1 MCVMAMLRKVS
12 SVGGLISSLCFVLL
26 SAAFHV
32 PIVWYLETGVS
43 FHVGGLWHFC
53 SKTALVDWKCE
64 YVDKKDA
71 DAMGHDWGDY
81 VTMRTFV
88 VISDLIGVALLI
100 FFYLSICIK
109 SKVLGVASVIG
120 AAAVVGLITVSS
132 TLAQT
137 AFTQYNG
144 ADTEADWCLYVI
156 WLCFMSTFIVAA
168 FAIAVLVA
176 ACMDD

>member
-1 MCVMAMLRKVS
+1 ML
-12 SVGGLISSLCFVLL
+12 LQ
-26 SAAFHV
+26 
-32 PIVWYLETGVS
+32 
-43 FHVGGLWHFC
+43 
-53 SKTALVDWKCE
+53 
-64 YVDKKDA
+64 
-71 DAMGHDWGDY
+71 
-81 VTMRTFV
+81 
-88 VISDLIGVALLI
+88 
-100 FFYLSICIK
+100 

-176 ACMDD
+176 ACMDDWDQSHTCMDHWPQWHACF